1 MIFYDINSDLWSD
14 VSNFVAEVS
23 GAEKMS
29 ALRKYGTCF
38 FERYAQIS
46 LSELFGGDFCSLIN
60 RDRPD
65 LQSPDGVAMGIE
77 VTRAMDESKTAADQL
92 LKEIAGITPAPDEDG
107 DLGAIMES
115 GYAYGLRGGR
125 YIGHRELDYWSRA
138 LPLRRIIE
146 SKISKAGN
154 GFYGRFDKMG
164 LYVFCKDPVSDADA
178 LRTCLYAMNLQKYN
192 DIRYNDLYLSEVGN
206 MYVCNLDDG
215 LSEYSRIVKVPITQ
229 EQRKSFYLR
238 AVRQEQD

>member
-1 MIFYDINSDLWSD
+1 M
-14 VSNFVAEVS
+14 AKVS
-23 GAEKMS
+23 GAAKMT

-46 LSELFGGDFCSLIN
+46 LYELLGGDFGTLVN
-60 RDRPD
+60 LDRPD
-65 LQSPDGVAMGIE
+65 LQSPGSRAVGIE
-77 VTRAMDESKTAADQL
+77 VTRAMEESKTAAEQL
-92 LKEIAGITPAPDEDG
+92 LKEISGIAPVPEDED
-107 DLGAIMES
+107 DFGAIVEN

-206 MYVCNLDDG
+206 MYVCNLDEG
-215 LSEYSRIVKVPITQ
+215 LSEYSRIVKIPITQ
-229 EQRKSFYLR
+229 SQRKSFYLA
-238 AVRQEQD
+238 AVRQEQV